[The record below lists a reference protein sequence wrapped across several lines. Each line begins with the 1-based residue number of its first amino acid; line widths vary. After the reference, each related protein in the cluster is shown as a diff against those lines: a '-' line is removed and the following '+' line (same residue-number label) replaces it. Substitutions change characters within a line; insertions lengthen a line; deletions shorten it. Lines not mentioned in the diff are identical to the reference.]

1 MLRLRAAILP
11 ALALAPSVAVAQGTP
26 PPDPDRNLL
35 TLANGAVV
43 ISASANPAAAFALL
57 DGSPRGRWSN
67 GNPKSQPPYT
77 FVFELRAPTQLV
89 QVGIDNA
96 EARPGGVV
104 GGAAR
109 RVSVEASAAGPDRG
123 FAALGA
129 LDAAPD
135 SVALL
140 DVPAAAPVRWLRFT
154 VHDNHG
160 GKGWT
165 YLDDVVAYGVQAAVP
180 DDTRF
185 NGVFETGRQS
195 YVALRQAGVVL
206 TGCYTE
212 AGGHGRGIVQGVVD
226 NGVARLTWTAD
237 APGVEGTAL
246 LVIDS
251 RGQLGGVRFR
261 HNSRSAW
268 GGPPA
273 KRGAAAPCGAA
284 AVASNPT
291 AQRLA
296 ATGAV
301 RLYGIL
307 FDFDQATL
315 KPQSEPVLRELA
327 AALQA
332 DAALKVDIEGH
343 TDSAGEDAYNRALS
357 ARRAAAV
364 VDWLAAHGVAAARL
378 NPVGKGE
385 DDPVA
390 DNATADGRALNRRV
404 EVRRRG

>member
-1 MLRLRAAILP
+1 MRLNIAAVL
-11 ALALAPSVAVAQGTP
+11 LALAPFGAAAQGQLP
-26 PPDPDRNLL
+26 SEVERNLL
-35 TLANGAVV
+35 TLANGAVAV
-43 ISASANPAAAFALL
+43 SASANAPAAIALL

-67 GNPKSQPPYT
+67 GSPKNAPPYA
-77 FVFELRAPTQLV
+77 FVFELRAPTRLG

-96 EARPGGVV
+96 EARPGGVA

-129 LDAAPD
+129 LDATPD
-135 SVALL
+135 AVALL
-140 DVPAAAPVRWLRFT
+140 DVAPAAPVRWLRFT

-165 YLDDVVAYGVQAAVP
+165 YLDDVIAYGEQAPVA
-180 DDTRF
+180 DDGRF
-185 NGVFETGRQS
+185 AGIFETGRQS
-195 YVALRQAGVVL
+195 FIELRQAGATL

-212 AGGHGRGIVQGVVD
+212 AAGHGRGTLQGIVD
-226 NGVARLTWTAD
+226 NGVARLAWTAD
-237 APGVEGTAL
+237 GSGVEGTAL

-251 RGQLGGVRFR
+251 RGQLSGVRFR
-261 HNSRSAW
+261 QNSRSAW

-273 KRGAAAPCGAA
+273 KSGPAAPCGAA
-284 AVASNPT
+284 ATSNPT

-296 ATGAV
+296 AAGAV

-327 AALQA
+327 AALQS
-332 DAALKVDIEGH
+332 DATLKVDVEGH
-343 TDSAGEDAYNRALS
+343 TDSAGDDAYNLALS

-378 NPVGKGE
+378 KPVGKGE
-385 DDPVA
+385 AEPVA